1 VHERRKVALGDLLQ
15 LPWVMPSSYAEP
27 RKRFDALVQRLG
39 AKPPPVAVETRSPST
54 IKAIVAQTGLL
65 GWLPEP
71 LFAAEQA
78 AGLIRTVRCDELVL
92 PRRFFVYRRR
102 RNFMAPPLQQFLQA
116 PQK

>member
-1 VHERRKVALGDLLQ
+1 
-15 LPWVMPSSYAEP
+15 MPSSDAEP
-27 RKRFDALVQRLG
+27 RRLFNALIRQLG
-39 AKPPPVAVETRSPST
+39 AEPPRVAVETRSPST
-54 IKAIVAQTGLL
+54 IKAVVAQTRFL

-78 AGLIRTVRCDELVL
+78 AGLIRTVRCDEMVL

-116 PQK
+116 LQK

>member
-1 VHERRKVALGDLLQ
+1 MIGLIVCQNSV
-15 LPWVMPSSYAEP
+15 P
-27 RKRFDALVQRLG
+27 G
-39 AKPPPVAVETRSPST
+39 ASG
-54 IKAIVAQTGLL
+54 IVAQTKLL

-78 AGLIRTVRCDELVL
+78 AGPIRPVRCDELVL

-116 PQK
+116 LQK

>member
-1 VHERRKVALGDLLQ
+1 
-15 LPWVMPSSYAEP
+15 MPSADAEP
-27 RKRFDALVQRLG
+27 RKRFDALVHRLG
-39 AKPPPVAVETRSPST
+39 GKLPIVAVETRSPSP
-54 IKAIVAQTGLL
+54 IKAIVAQTKLL

-78 AGLIRTVRCDELVL
+78 AGLIRPVRCDELVM

-116 PQK
+116 LQK